1 MKRLAKDHVSLI
13 QKDILKLQTHKM
25 NAVKIL
31 KVVGPYVIEEI
42 KHRKPPYRL
51 YVAIDQE
58 SDICAVVE
66 WAHKKEQQ
74 EIIEK
79 LRKGARKIIDDVLR

>member
-1 MKRLAKDHVSLI
+1 
-13 QKDILKLQTHKM
+13 M

-31 KVVGPYVIEEI
+31 KVVDSYIIGEI
-42 KHRKPPYRL
+42 KHKTPPYRL
-51 YVAIDQE
+51 YLIIDQE
-58 SDICAVVE
+58 SDIYAVVE

-79 LRKGARKIIDDVLR
+79 LQKNAKKIMYDILKSL